1 MAQGKHLLRLKI
13 AVGMTAAIITGT
25 AMGALT
31 AFVCTILAGSPLL
44 GAGIALGT
52 AAATAGMVSVGA
64 IAVHDA
70 RNGTETAQRDY
81 IRRAALSAVTIRTIT
96 ELLLFGA
103 KQLTDKLAHKERETG
118 KAFLRRY
125 ELATVCCWGM
135 THIPNRCM
143 VHIVKLC
150 AIAKVSEEQIEKN
163 AVINGER
170 LGKLQGFTA
179 GGHIAGHY
187 IENQAEWEEIR
198 YGSSTMAFSGCEIM
212 AVYNALLAL
221 GKDMMLQDMVELI
234 SAFERTGAVRRGEWG
249 SSYYAVYNYFVE
261 HGFATAFTCSRN
273 MKRINEIGERYDTVV
288 LTAYKNQYDIRSMI
302 HTISVT
308 KDENGHYTMHN
319 AYKRNR
325 AGKYAAYGED
335 MQIES
340 MQEVINLMSP
350 NGLASPICVIGISNP
365 K

>member
-1 MAQGKHLLRLKI
+1 MAQEKQLLRLKI
-13 AVGMTAAIITGT
+13 AAGMMAAIITGT

-31 AFVCTILAGSPLL
+31 AFVCTILAGSPLI
-44 GAGIALGT
+44 GVGIALGA

-70 RNGTETAQRDY
+70 RNGTETAKGDY
-81 IRRAALSAVTIRTIT
+81 IRRAALSAVTIRTIS
-96 ELLLFGA
+96 EPLLFGA
-103 KQLTDKLAHKERETG
+103 KQLTGKLAHKERETG

-125 ELATVCCWGM
+125 ELATVCCYGM
-135 THIPNRCM
+135 THIPNRWM
-143 VHIVKLC
+143 INIVKLC
-150 AIAKVSEEQIEKN
+150 AIVKVSEEQIEKN
-163 AVINGER
+163 EVINGEK
-170 LGKLQGFTA
+170 LGKPQGY
-179 GGHIAGHY
+179 IAGRY
-187 IENQAEWEEIR
+187 IENQAEWAEIR

-221 GKDMMLQDMVELI
+221 GKEMTPQDMVELI
-234 SAFERTGAVRRGEWG
+234 SAFERMGAVLRGKWG

-261 HGFATAFTCSRN
+261 NGFETTFTCSRN
-273 MKRINEIGERYDTVV
+273 MKRINEIGERYDTIV
-288 LTAYKNQYDIRSMI
+288 LTAYNNQYDIRSMI